1 VFVERGP
8 LEVFFRLINDKE
20 RSVMTKGL
28 IAAFVAALLGFL
40 GAVGSEGARAQEW
53 RWSNPTIEEFGAIVS
68 LPDSGMQPAKNID
81 YKVVFNITNSAGQ
94 DQLNPGLERV
104 ARTVNLFSSAGV
116 PLSRL
121 HFVAVVHGPA
131 TSSILDDARHL
142 EKFGVGNPNAPL
154 IAALEKAG
162 VQVVVCGQALAHFKF
177 PDSWVNS
184 QVEITLAAITDIVI
198 LQQQGYVLVP
208 L

>member
-1 VFVERGP
+1 MPKTKIAIALDPGILERLDALVDEAGLP
-8 LEVFFRLINDKE
+8 S
-20 RSVMTKGL
+20 RSQA
-28 IAAFVAALLGFL
+28 IEAAI
-40 GAVGSEGARAQEW
+40 QE
-53 RWSNPTIEEFGAIVS
+53 
-68 LPDSGMQPAKNID
+68 K
-81 YKVVFNITNSAGQ
+81 
-94 DQLNPGLERV
+94 LERV

-177 PDSWVNS
+177 PDSWVNP